1 MLIVKIRVDSA
12 LDLVKVTLNIFYTI
26 SLNKEQAPHAIVILF
41 PLGDLK
47 LRTPLQ
53 KLHSQISKPHYH

>member
-1 MLIVKIRVDSA
+1 MNA
-12 LDLVKVTLNIFYTI
+12 AMTFCETHANMTEGFW
-26 SLNKEQAPHAIVILF
+26 SLLRYAIVILF

-53 KLHSQISKPHYH
+53 KLHSQIIKPHYH

>member
-1 MLIVKIRVDSA
+1 M
-12 LDLVKVTLNIFYTI
+12 
-26 SLNKEQAPHAIVILF
+26 NKEQVPHAIVILF